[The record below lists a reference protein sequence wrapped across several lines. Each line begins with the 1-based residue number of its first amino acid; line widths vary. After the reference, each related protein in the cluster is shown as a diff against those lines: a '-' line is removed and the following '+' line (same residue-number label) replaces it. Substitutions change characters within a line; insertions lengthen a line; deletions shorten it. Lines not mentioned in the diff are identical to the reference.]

1 MADQSAARKTLPSL
15 LRHFEGTELTVELKT
30 GRLYRGTLSSADQA
44 MNLTLED
51 ASLLQRL
58 IVNQQHKGAFRRGS
72 SSAAVPS
79 TLSLVH
85 IRGSTIRFIHFPD
98 QLDLT
103 LTIKQGIDR
112 YVFCD
117 FGGYIRLFESI
128 DLPTHT
134 RIVISNVS
142 CKSPLF
148 LYVLVRERAASQK
161 YKRGVRKTVA
171 KS

>member
-112 YVFCD
+112 
-117 FGGYIRLFESI
+117 
-128 DLPTHT
+128 
-134 RIVISNVS
+134 
-142 CKSPLF
+142 
-148 LYVLVRERAASQK
+148 ERAASQK